1 MSAVSIASFL
11 TDFSPRRIPDERVV
25 ILSALREEEPEPE
38 QLDEPSAEQ
47 AFEAAVDVELQV
59 KQAFEAGREAG
70 RAEADALYEAEKQRL
85 QRAHEE
91 EMTGIRA
98 SVLSETADRLTAQVE
113 TALQTLEASFS
124 RQLADLIEPLIAA
137 HIERAAVAD
146 FARQVTACL
155 PAAMGMEIR
164 GPRDLLDALHGL
176 EGFASENFIPIEANA
191 AELSL
196 RLDNQVIETRL
207 APILAELKVLIR

>member
-25 ILSALREEEPEPE
+25 ILPALREEEPEPE
-38 QLDEPSAEQ
+38 PLDEASPEQ
-47 AFEAAVDVELQV
+47 AFEAAVDAELQV

-70 RAEADALYEAEKQRL
+70 RAEADALYEAEKQRV

-91 EMTGIRA
+91 EIAGIRA
-98 SVLSETADRLTAQVE
+98 AALSETADRLTAQMQA
-113 TALQTLEASFS
+113 ALETLEASFS
-124 RQLADLIEPLIAA
+124 RQLAELLEPLIAA

-164 GPRDLLDALHGL
+164 GPRDLLDALHSL
-176 EGFASENFIPIEANA
+176 EGFASENFIPIEADA

-196 RLDNQVIETRL
+196 RLDERIIETRL
-207 APILAELKVLIR
+207 APILAELKALIR